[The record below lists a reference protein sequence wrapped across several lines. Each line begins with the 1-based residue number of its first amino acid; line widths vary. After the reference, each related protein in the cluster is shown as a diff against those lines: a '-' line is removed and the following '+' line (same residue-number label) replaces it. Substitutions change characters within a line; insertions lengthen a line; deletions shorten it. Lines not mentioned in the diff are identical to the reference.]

1 MELGSR
7 SSTAALPSK
16 YQAEQ
21 SRCWDRPSSQPS
33 PAPHSAPTSSV
44 SRRGISMEPRDMAS
58 SESRRFSL
66 CGSGA
71 GSPGFQC
78 CRGYHTSHP
87 AELPEMHLLL
97 SCRPLKQRASDPRP
111 ATSGGPAPC
120 PGSTIRR
127 ACPRR
132 APPGGS
138 GAAFFG
144 KTDSFEVVVVSA
156 VGDQEPSGT
165 RHLPLSSPNSVPH
178 RPAPGRGVVLTRR
191 NHAPMGGTSGDEFCG
206 RCLFGHLS
214 FLGIIQSFFFNQLC
228 SLFPACLCKSHW

>member
-1 MELGSR
+1 
-7 SSTAALPSK
+7 
-16 YQAEQ
+16 
-21 SRCWDRPSSQPS
+21 
-33 PAPHSAPTSSV
+33 
-44 SRRGISMEPRDMAS
+44 
-58 SESRRFSL
+58 
-66 CGSGA
+66 
-71 GSPGFQC
+71 
-78 CRGYHTSHP
+78 
-87 AELPEMHLLL
+87 MHLLL

-127 ACPRR
+127 ACSRR

-144 KTDSFEVVVVSA
+144 KTDSFEVVVVPA

-178 RPAPGRGVVLTRR
+178 RPAPGQGVVLTRR